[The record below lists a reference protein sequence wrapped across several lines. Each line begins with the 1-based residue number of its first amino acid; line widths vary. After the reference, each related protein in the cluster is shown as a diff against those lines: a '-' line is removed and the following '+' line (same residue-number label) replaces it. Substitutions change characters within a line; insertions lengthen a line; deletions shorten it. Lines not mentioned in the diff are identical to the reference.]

1 MTMHDL
7 RMWQKRN
14 LTLSWWLVAITFL
27 LFVLQFPFLAF
38 ALCFFNMAY
47 CIRGIW
53 KRNTIKKEWIRF
65 SEEIGLKQILLVP
78 MEQTQDIHSFEIHI
92 RFPNGQGRAIT
103 VIREYVRDL
112 ERLYTYALELPA
124 KEVVFMGTSHDIW
137 TRAAIHQTRKWG
149 LVCEESPMLLDPSA
163 PMTKGEWKAAAKKF
177 CDRRNVKC
185 PSKSKWKSYICRIQK
200 SEGGMR
206 L

>member
-1 MTMHDL
+1 MKMHDL
-7 RMWQKRN
+7 RMWQKRD
-14 LTLSWWLVAITFL
+14 LTMTWWIVAITLL

-38 ALCFFNMAY
+38 ALCFFHIAF
-47 CIRGIW
+47 CIRGVI
-53 KRNTIKKEWIRF
+53 KRNAIKKGWIRF
-65 SEEIGLKQILLVP
+65 SEEIGLKQMLLVP
-78 MEQTQDIHSFEIHI
+78 LEQTQEIHSFEIHI
-92 RFPNGQGRAIT
+92 RPPNGQRSATT

-149 LVCEESPMLLDPSA
+149 LVCEERPELLDPSA
-163 PMTKGEWKAAAKKF
+163 PMTKRDWKTAVKKF
-177 CDRRNVKC
+177 RNRQNVKC
-185 PSKSKWKSYICRIQK
+185 PSKNEWKSYICRIQK
-200 SEGGMR
+200 